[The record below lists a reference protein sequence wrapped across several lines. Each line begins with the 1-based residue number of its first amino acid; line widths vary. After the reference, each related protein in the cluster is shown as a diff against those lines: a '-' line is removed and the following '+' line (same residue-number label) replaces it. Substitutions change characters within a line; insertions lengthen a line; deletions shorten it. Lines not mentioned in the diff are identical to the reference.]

1 MILSTTKRYRVGE
14 TPTGKA
20 LAMLVAFASAS
31 ARTFD
36 LSLTGLHGEPIK
48 GRQRPGQSLEQMRR
62 SIPRVLREAEHN
74 QHNVI
79 IRPRSAIALLIQL
92 DDFTIEK
99 TTQVEPCTFMV
110 ADSKGLLSGLWC
122 GDYCAG

>member
-1 MILSTTKRYRVGE
+1 M
-14 TPTGKA
+14 
-20 LAMLVAFASAS
+20 LAAFASVG

-48 GRQRPGQSLEQMRR
+48 GRQSPGQSLEQMRR

-79 IRPRSAIALLIQL
+79 IRPRSAIALLI
-92 DDFTIEK
+92 
-99 TTQVEPCTFMV
+99 
-110 ADSKGLLSGLWC
+110 
-122 GDYCAG
+122 